1 MRLLVDENLSA
12 RIVDRL
18 EAAEHSA
25 VHVTTIGLG
34 SADDERI
41 LRAAADEARVVLT
54 ADADV
59 SALLALQGRSRPSV
73 VMLRSSERLTPD
85 EQADLLILA
94 LEQAGDELET
104 GAVASVT
111 PERIRL
117 RSLPITEAGPTIM

>member
-18 EAAEHSA
+18 EAAKHDA

-41 LRAAADEARVVLT
+41 LQAAADEARVVLT
-54 ADADV
+54 ADADF
-59 SALLALQGRSRPSV
+59 STMLALEGRSRPSV
-73 VMLRSSERLTPD
+73 VMLRSSDHLTPD
-85 EQADLLILA
+85 EQADLIILA
-94 LEQAGDELET
+94 LEQAGDDLAT

>member
-18 EAAEHSA
+18 EAADHDA
-25 VHVTTIGLG
+25 VHVTTISLG

-41 LRAAADEARVVLT
+41 LQAAADEARVVLT
-54 ADADV
+54 ADADF
-59 SALLALQGRSRPSV
+59 STMLALEGRSRPSV
-73 VMLRSSERLTPD
+73 VMLRSSDHLTPD

-94 LEQAGDELET
+94 LEQAGDELAT